1 MLDQPSTQEPRQLAT
16 TPDQRFKSRRLESHH
31 LATNR
36 LLLLRWDRTTRPPP
50 KLDLASTGQKMY
62 DQASSLEIPGFDAFA
77 MTAIDPGM
85 LALIWFLCLG
95 NG

>member
-1 MLDQPSTQEPRQLAT
+1 MQWPLQAITEPPSPPE
-16 TPDQRFKSRRLESHH
+16 
-31 LATNR
+31 
-36 LLLLRWDRTTRPPP
+36 WDRTTRPLP